1 MKQTPAIDW
10 GTANIGG
17 KLLGLRQADNRSEVA
32 TNEGRQLVSFPER

>member
-10 GTANIGG
+10 GAANVGG
-17 KLLGLRQADNRSEVA
+17 KLLQLGQADNGIEVA